1 MILLLL
7 LIACALLG
15 YALANTRAASRAEA
29 SLGETADAAS
39 QRFDRTK
46 SAWQK
51 RLGLGQAGD
60 AFRTWTAGE
69 GAAYLPDDLR
79 SWLESLS
86 EGEARSFDRSLAD
99 YCRGLG
105 FELRDVTDG
114 DLVNSRPALFQVY
127 VEALVI
133 YSDAYRKARQAHQ
146 EANSIKP
153 AERKVE
159 TDRERAGQAKG
170 GQPAEQAAE
179 AVPALAA

>member
-1 MILLLL
+1 M
-7 LIACALLG
+7 
-15 YALANTRAASRAEA
+15 
-29 SLGETADAAS
+29 
-39 QRFDRTK
+39 
-46 SAWQK
+46 
-51 RLGLGQAGD
+51 
-60 AFRTWTAGE
+60 
-69 GAAYLPDDLR
+69 
-79 SWLESLS
+79 
-86 EGEARSFDRSLAD
+86 
-99 YCRGLG
+99 
-105 FELRDVTDG
+105 
-114 DLVNSRPALFQVY
+114 NSRPALFQVY